1 MNREILRLA
10 IPNIISNISVPLLSA
25 VDTGLMGQV
34 STLHLGAIGLSTMI
48 FNFLY
53 WNFGFLRMGTT
64 GMVAQAY
71 GKKDYKE
78 ASELLL
84 RFLMIGLAISL
95 LLIIF
100 GPALLGFSYDLL
112 AISSE
117 QAPMVQEYFGIMIYG
132 APAVLLSFCL
142 MGWLFGMQ
150 NATLP
155 LIVTVVVNLI
165 NIVISYYMV
174 IFLDMGISGVA
185 YGTLIAQ
192 YIGVII
198 LFVFILTRYTWILDR
213 IQLPKG
219 EWSVFV
225 RVNADLFI
233 RTVALTLVFSFFY
246 RQSSSSGHLI
256 LAANVVLLQFLSW
269 MSYGID
275 GFAYAAESLVGKYK
289 GADDKLK
296 LHLSIRRAFEW
307 GGALSLFYAA
317 LYFFGFNVLAQ
328 IFSNDTLVLEII
340 QNYRFWI
347 VLLPIGAF
355 VSYIWDGILIGL
367 TATKVMRNSMLI
379 SLVIY
384 IISFLILRDISN
396 NAIWLSLAT
405 FLIARGVIQT
415 LYWFYGKVE

>member
-1 MNREILRLA
+1 
-10 IPNIISNISVPLLSA
+10 
-25 VDTGLMGQV
+25 
-34 STLHLGAIGLSTMI
+34 
-48 FNFLY
+48 
-53 WNFGFLRMGTT
+53 
-64 GMVAQAY
+64 
-71 GKKDYKE
+71 
-78 ASELLL
+78 
-84 RFLMIGLAISL
+84 
-95 LLIIF
+95 
-100 GPALLGFSYDLL
+100 
-112 AISSE
+112 
-117 QAPMVQEYFGIMIYG
+117 
-132 APAVLLSFCL
+132 
-142 MGWLFGMQ
+142 
-150 NATLP
+150 
-155 LIVTVVVNLI
+155 
-165 NIVISYYMV
+165 
-174 IFLDMGISGVA
+174 
-185 YGTLIAQ
+185 
-192 YIGVII
+192 
-198 LFVFILTRYTWILDR
+198 
-213 IQLPKG
+213 
-219 EWSVFV
+219 
-225 RVNADLFI
+225 
-233 RTVALTLVFSFFY
+233 
-246 RQSSSSGHLI
+246 
-256 LAANVVLLQFLSW
+256 